1 MKGLFLSLLV
11 LSFHAAIGQVSFS
24 GGGKIIIS
32 GGGKV
37 IIQNPIPG
45 GITWEPGS
53 GILTSSEADV
63 VILGIGS
70 QTGEF
75 SLPFI
80 TPSGATIPFT
90 YNIQTPGSGGSG
102 ITMSSW
108 AVDEPGTTNIVT
120 GGPGLPV
127 AVNSFVIANEW
138 GNWLVQGGSKVVN
151 RFWSI
156 TPVGYAVKP
165 TGEYRFTYNSTEVP
179 AGLPESQITAQRWND
194 QQGTWLDW
202 LYADVADVAT
212 KTVSVL
218 IANPEDQFPI
228 WVLSDISDP
237 LPIELVDF
245 TAACDELVEIS
256 WTTWSETQNE
266 MFILQRAGGDL
277 TWQTIATLAGAG
289 TSSTQHEYGFTD
301 DAAGP
306 GTWYYRLID
315 ESSDGERRVSRVIAV
330 TCGSSSQEVIVSP
343 NPTEGVVTIVGSR
356 CTSVMDAIGRQVSF
370 DRTYNGINIS
380 RLAAGIYTLRVESGE
395 QFKVIKK

>member
-1 MKGLFLSLLV
+1 MKFLFLSLLV
-11 LSFHAAIGQVSFS
+11 LSFYTAIGQVSFS

-45 GITWEPGS
+45 GITWESGC

-80 TPSGATIPFT
+80 TPGGATIPFT

-120 GGPGLPV
+120 GGPGLPI

-165 TGEYRFTYNSTEVP
+165 TGEYRFTYNLTEVP
-179 AGLPESQITAQRWND
+179 PGLTESQITAQRWND

-277 TWQTIATLAGAG
+277 TWQTIATLTGAG
-289 TSSTQHEYGFTD
+289 TSSTPHEYGFTD
-301 DAAGP
+301 DAAGL

-343 NPTEGVVTIVGSR
+343 NPTEGVVTIMGSR
-356 CTSVMDAIGRQVSF
+356 CTSVMDAIGRQVAF
-370 DRTYNGINIS
+370 DRTYDGIDIS